1 MVTVPC
7 LSPLSDAFKFLINEI
22 LIRIIDMS
30 ITAGFIGV
38 MDG

>member
-7 LSPLSDAFKFLINEI
+7 LSSLSDAFKFLINEK
-22 LIRIIDMS
+22 LIRIVEMS
-30 ITAGFIGV
+30 LTAGFIGV